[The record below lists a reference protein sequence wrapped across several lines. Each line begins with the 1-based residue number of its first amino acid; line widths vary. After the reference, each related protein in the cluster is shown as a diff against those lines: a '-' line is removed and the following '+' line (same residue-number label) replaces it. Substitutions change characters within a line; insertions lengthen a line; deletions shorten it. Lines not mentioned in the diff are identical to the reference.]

1 LVHVSPG
8 FHYSR
13 ADVLSFSIRSS
24 KKRLEKISQNSTEKL
39 HENTDDDSPL
49 DENHI
54 SDEAMTQD
62 LDEIEAAAYIKMR
75 EELDALNKAN
85 ETYHK
90 SHATMESGILFTE
103 VGIRRYEASA
113 NDFQVCKLNH
123 LSPRKPFLVL
133 IHVQAQLDR
142 LSQRAVHLEKLVND
156 AESRIRESETWRMQL
171 EDEQTQILRLKEMLQ
186 PPGVRSP
193 AGAAPKSTFIRKS
206 SLAASKK
213 VFEPG
218 EARSAAM
225 SSVPVS
231 NMNSIEDSTLAN
243 GKVRLGATLIHGN
256 KSRGNPSQTES

>member
-1 LVHVSPG
+1 
-8 FHYSR
+8 
-13 ADVLSFSIRSS
+13 
-24 KKRLEKISQNSTEKL
+24 
-39 HENTDDDSPL
+39 
-49 DENHI
+49 
-54 SDEAMTQD
+54 
-62 LDEIEAAAYIKMR
+62 
-75 EELDALNKAN
+75 
-85 ETYHK
+85 
-90 SHATMESGILFTE
+90 
-103 VGIRRYEASA
+103 
-113 NDFQVCKLNH
+113 
-123 LSPRKPFLVL
+123 
-133 IHVQAQLDR
+133 
-142 LSQRAVHLEKLVND
+142 LEKLVND